1 MKRIFISYSRRDK
14 SIADYI
20 AVQLRNGGAEVFKDF
35 IL

>member
-20 AVQLRNGGAEVFKDF
+20 AAQLRNRGAEVFRDF